1 MWNKCSCAVVWT
13 FFGIVLLWE
22 VVLSTCDLFYL
33 DVYYRKHFA
42 KNISPKYWYV
52 HHCFKWLPIN
62 PKNIIDLLPRNTSF
76 LHNWHIKIF
85 ICSNQNLGSIILTLV
100 GLRRLEIFLNVRSL
114 LILSWIFKNKSCG
127 QPRLLNIICDEKVQR
142 CVVQLGIQSRRSFVF
157 MEALVSDSTG
167 GKVGMDME
175 EQPDI
180 VILESIYYF
189 PDTKCSTCIN
199 TLQYSINN

>member
-1 MWNKCSCAVVWT
+1 MLCNYFQNFS
-13 FFGIVLLWE
+13 
-22 VVLSTCDLFYL
+22 YL
-33 DVYYRKHFA
+33 HVCLRKKA
-42 KNISPKYWYV
+42 TKYWYV

-76 LHNWHIKIF
+76 LHNWYIKIF

-127 QPRLLNIICDEKVQR
+127 QPRLLNIVCDEKVQR

-175 EQPDI
+175 EQPDM